1 MRQKYS
7 DSATKAV
14 GVAGGTNKLN
24 AEVKQLKGEIQQTTS
39 GVQSELPNPKRVK
52 ALTEVLRN

>member
-39 GVQSELPNPKRVK
+39 GVQKRITK
-52 ALTEVLRN
+52 SKTGESFNGGY